1 MPQSSFGVFKMLYHI
16 PTTFFIKHSKHD
28 PRTYFNSSQ
37 ASAAFHTETSHLI
50 YTADQMTGS
59 I

>member
-1 MPQSSFGVFKMLYHI
+1 MIQENILTHP
-16 PTTFFIKHSKHD
+16 
-28 PRTYFNSSQ
+28 Q
-37 ASAAFHTETSHLI
+37 ASAAFHIETSHLI